1 MPTHRYCTGGTE
13 EYHAWDSGAGRSED
27 FPTHKTWDLGGR
39 NGARQL
45 DSFSIPIGFIDIGF
59 FFFLHHNPQ
68 NAGHMPFKSVQK
80 ARKRKSSSR
89 NAAAHF
95 GQFVKARPIHLSS
108 TSSPDARI
116 SNRPS
121 NRPG

>member
-1 MPTHRYCTGGTE
+1 MHGTAGLE
-13 EYHAWDSGAGRSED
+13 EVRTFRRINLG
-27 FPTHKTWDLGGR
+27 LGGR

-45 DSFSIPIGFIDIGF
+45 VSFPLSIDRIYRCRIFLF
-59 FFFLHHNPQ
+59 FHHNPQ

-80 ARKRKSSSR
+80 AKKRKSLSR

-95 GQFVKARPIHLSS
+95 GQFVKARSIHLSS
-108 TSSPDARI
+108 TSSPGARI